1 MSYAFDGSTK
11 RITLSAGTISLD
23 LVDLNARWKDWVLAG
38 NAASLMA
45 FNAIGGDI
53 AAIPL
58 YLFLLNGWRIVPQA
72 ADHTLTVVGG
82 ILEVDGGGDPF
93 VDPAGSY
100 KIRINR
106 QTPGIA
112 IGYSTSGGSSF
123 TTGDIADAVWAH
135 SAATDLSDKM
145 LICSR
150 VLRNKTVTNPTTGV
164 MTVYADDGTTPYLTA
179 QLHENVAE
187 TQTYRGQGA
196 EVRGR
201 LQ

>member
-1 MSYAFDGSTK
+1 MSYTFDGATK
-11 RITLSAGTISLD
+11 RITLSTGTVSLD

-58 YLFLLNGWRIVPQA
+58 YLFLLNGWRIVPQS
-72 ADHTLTVVGG
+72 ADHVLTVVGG

-123 TTGDIADAVWAH
+123 TVSDVADAVWAKQT
-135 SAATDLSDKM
+135 SSMSTNGSVGKYIATKLLS
-145 LICSR
+145 
-150 VLRNKTVTNPTTGV
+150 
-164 MTVYADDGTTPYLTA
+164 
-179 QLHENVAE
+179 
-187 TQTYRGQGA
+187 
-196 EVRGR
+196 VRSYIG
-201 LQ
+201 LK